1 MPSTVF
7 PIVTFET
14 YIGTRMQPV
23 SGPPLD
29 ALITCSGPNHEQF
42 TLLFYST
49 GSSIPINEAKV
60 NPIMGTISFPRESF
74 TWCLDALRNERCSA
88 LIDPSA
94 PQNNRIIFA
103 APAAWGHFE
112 TLT

>member
-1 MPSTVF
+1 MPSTTF
-7 PIVTFET
+7 RIVNFET
-14 YIGTRMQPV
+14 YIGARMQPV
-23 SGPPLD
+23 SGPSLD
-29 ALITCSGPNHEQF
+29 ALITCLGSSHEQL
-42 TLLFYST
+42 TLLFYPT
-49 GSSIPINEAKV
+49 GTSIPINEAKA
-60 NPIMGTISFPRESF
+60 NPTVATISFPRESF

-88 LIDPSA
+88 LIDFSA